1 MRLNHDVH
9 LGYCTNVHP
18 AETWAETLA
27 ALQRWTLPIQEQFG
41 RRGPFGIGLRLSDRA
56 ARELADTKQ
65 LEEFRR
71 WLDHHRCY
79 VFTINGFPFGQ
90 FHGGGVKEAVYRP
103 DWSEAARLEY
113 TNLLFDL
120 LAELM
125 PADIE
130 GSVSTLPGAF
140 KECITTP
147 EQEQA
152 MRANLWRCVEHIAAL
167 SRRTGRRL
175 HLGLEPEPLC
185 LWENSTEVIALFR
198 QLRAEHAD
206 DPRLR
211 EHLGV
216 NYDTCHFAIE
226 FEEPAEA
233 VRRFQAEGI
242 RLSKIHVS
250 NALQLR
256 PGPAAL
262 ARLAEFAEPTYLH
275 QVIVR
280 QPDQALIRFK
290 DLPEA
295 LNSSMASVL
304 SPNAEWRVH
313 FHVPLHWVPEQEL
326 GTTAGHVQDLL
337 DLLQAQPGLCSHLE
351 METYTW
357 SVLPAPLKTRQLTE
371 QITGEYHWMLG
382 QLASRGLAPA
392 VA

>member
-1 MRLNHDVH
+1 MRLNHDLH

-18 AETWAETLA
+18 AETWPETLA
-27 ALQRWTLPIQEQFG
+27 ALERWTLAIQAQLG
-41 RRGPFGIGLRLSDRA
+41 RPGPFGIGLRLSDRA
-56 ARELADTKQ
+56 ARELADPAQ
-65 LEEFRR
+65 RRDFRR
-71 WLDHHRCY
+71 WLDRNHCY

-90 FHGGGVKEAVYRP
+90 FHGGRVKDAVYRP
-103 DWSEAARLEY
+103 DWAEPARLEY
-113 TNLLFDL
+113 TIRLFDL

-125 PADIE
+125 PQEIE
-130 GSVSTLPGAF
+130 GSVSTLPGSF
-140 KECITTP
+140 KEFVTTP

-152 MRANLWRCVEHIAAL
+152 IRANLWRCVEHIADL

-185 LWENSTEVIALFR
+185 LWENSAEVVSLFQ
-198 QLRAEHAD
+198 QLRDEHPG
-206 DPRLR
+206 DPRLY

-233 VRRFQAEGI
+233 VRRFQNAGI

-250 NALQLR
+250 NALRLR
-256 PGPAAL
+256 PGPTAL

-280 QPDQALIRFK
+280 QPEGTLVRFK

-295 LNSSMASVL
+295 LASPLVGASL
-304 SPNAEWRVH
+304 PAPEWRVH
-313 FHVPLHWVPEQEL
+313 FHVPLHWAPEQEL
-326 GTTAGHVQDLL
+326 DTTAGHVQGLL
-337 DLLQAQPGLCSHLE
+337 DLLQGQPRLCSHLE

-371 QITGEYHWMLG
+371 QITGEYRWMLG
-382 QLASRGLAPA
+382 QLSSRGLAPA
-392 VA
+392 AG